1 MEKKIWLDKLRA
13 EDRDTV
19 FSMTSDP
26 EIVKYMRFDTHEKPE
41 EAEELIRHYTE
52 GGNYGFLIRIA
63 DSGEPVGVA
72 ALKQDEE
79 NCGEYSVSLFSF
91 QRFWNKGYNTA
102 AVELLKTF
110 AQEQG
115 IRALKAYVV
124 EENYG
129 SRKVM
134 EKCGFQIQEILH
146 FDDFPS
152 GLYVYA
158 LPMESSVVPDIERII
173 P

>member
-63 DSGEPVGVA
+63 DSKEPVGVA

-79 NCGEYSVSLFSF
+79 NAESIRCLYSVFRDSGT
-91 QRFWNKGYNTA
+91 RDTIPPRWN
-102 AVELLKTF
+102 
-110 AQEQG
+110 
-115 IRALKAYVV
+115 
-124 EENYG
+124 
-129 SRKVM
+129 
-134 EKCGFQIQEILH
+134 C
-146 FDDFPS
+146 
-152 GLYVYA
+152 
-158 LPMESSVVPDIERII
+158 
-173 P
+173 

>member
-63 DSGEPVGVA
+63 DSKEPVGVA

-102 AVELLKTF
+102 AV
-110 AQEQG
+110 
-115 IRALKAYVV
+115 
-124 EENYG
+124 
-129 SRKVM
+129 
-134 EKCGFQIQEILH
+134 
-146 FDDFPS
+146 
-152 GLYVYA
+152 
-158 LPMESSVVPDIERII
+158 
-173 P
+173 